1 MEFPHLED
9 TSFPNIDNVNT
20 YAHQVVFDYTRWV
33 PSTKIYLCNVRWNG
47 DYEDCVKFDSD
58 KARDDW
64 FDELIEETKTS
75 NPDCATVLKIATNVV
90 QSQVKVPIPY
100 DRATQFNYLVVDVP
114 VMTSDDDMLPYE
126 TKDGYRRWH
135 FFVENFD
142 ATAPSTTRLNIKL
155 DYWTQYINSVGFNY
169 FVLERGHA
177 PVAATDVDKYLE
189 NPIENNDYLLTPDV
203 NFGTNTVSQHTEF
216 IPFGNGEKYICFAS
230 TCTAS
235 QLTALGTVTT
245 DSSATFGDPT
255 FSDEPNYPD
264 SSSRWG
270 RQYHVEGYG
279 FGSGRDYS
287 NVTTPTGN
295 AISAGG
301 RIPNNLTVYAI
312 KATRASDFL
321 NSVLSK
327 SPSFMR
333 TIQACFMVAKELI
346 ELGTAHTIAGYT
358 VYECEGTEC
367 KMRDLKL
374 TKEMFDIPERYQKF
388 AKLYT
393 FPYSELEITD
403 NEGKS
408 VTVRI
413 EETGSISAHA
423 ITSVAYPYL
432 KMRMFLTGIGGKGS
446 NTYQWQDLRGSH
458 DAEISGSDW
467 FKFCFDM
474 DIPTYALYMDGLTS
488 WELTNYN
495 RSLSNARKS
504 ALVNYHNSVRE
515 ANNAKNNSVDNAET
529 NNTNSRAAALT
540 QRNNNVNLSNTTH
553 TNTNNDANVIDKNN
567 ANARACA
574 TDNTATDNA
583 RMTANTS
590 ETNAFDNRH
599 VANEYTR
606 ANYLAANAQIMST
619 TTAKEENQVTAITAA
634 QTNSAS
640 SYAANA
646 SAAAQGVT
654 AAATMGTGIALAAAA
669 GAAGGS
675 LVPGIGTAVGAV
687 AGGVAGAVATV
698 TSNQAACGAR
708 TSTANAVVQAN
719 SATVA
724 AQNSANYANASDS
737 NIVNGFE
744 HNSKVTFNTNQNSNN
759 VNAAT
764 SMTARSNQM
773 NLANTNNTTSN
784 MRTNATNLDDCN
796 TTNANNARDTSY
808 ANADRLKST
817 AESNADWT
825 NRAAIAAAQ
834 DTLRNTQNN
843 ARATLYDMRNST
855 PVMVCNSRGDMDSD
869 YMRTKGVQFKVRTQS
884 KDSIRCAGDEF
895 TRYGYALNHVWEVGE
910 LRLMKHFTYWK
921 AKDCWVYDRC
931 ETSDLAQSVIGLI
944 FKNGVTVWSD
954 PKEIGRVNP
963 YDN

>member
-295 AISAGG
+295 AISTGG

-312 KATRASDFL
+312 KATSASDFM

-358 VYECEGTEC
+358 VYECEGTES

-540 QRNNNVNLSNTTH
+540 QRNNTVNASNTQH
-553 TNTNNDANVIDKNN
+553 TNTNNDANTTDANN
-567 ANARACA
+567 ANLRACNS
-574 TDNTATDNA
+574 DVTANNNA
-583 RMTANTS
+583 CSTANTNEGIQKAGTQLVNENGRMS
-590 ETNAFDNRH
+590 ALTSHNSALNTTTTEKDNE
-599 VANEYTR
+599 VTTATSQN
-606 ANYLAANAQIMST
+606 NFMST
-619 TTAKEENQVTAITAA
+619 VSQAMGQVGDGVVTGML
-634 QTNSAS
+634 SG
-640 SYAANA
+640 
-646 SAAAQGVT
+646 AAAGTVFVPGLG
-654 AAATMGTGIALAAAA
+654 TMGGATGGAVIGAMA
-669 GAAGGS
+669 GAAGAIATYTGGS
-675 LVPGIGTAVGAV
+675 YVN
-687 AGGVAGAVATV
+687 
-698 TSNQAACGAR
+698 SNAQ
-708 TSTANAVVQAN
+708 TIVQAN
-719 SATVA
+719 TSVTELTNAT
-724 AQNSANYANASDS
+724 NRSNDSTNASYNQDNYSNDS
-737 NIVNGFE
+737 RHTTNI
-744 HNSKVTFNTNQNSNN
+744 NTNN
-759 VNAAT
+759 VNTAT
-764 SMTARSNQM
+764 SNTNRNNQM
-773 NLANTNNTTSN
+773 NKSNTDNTTGT
-784 MRTNATNLDDCN
+784 MRTNATNLDN
-796 TTNANNARDTSY
+796 MMTTNANNLRDMSY
-808 ANADRLKST
+808 ANSERLRAT
-817 AESNADWT
+817 TESNADWT
-825 NRAAIAAAQ
+825 NRTAIAAAQ

-855 PVMVCNSRGDMDSD
+855 PVMVCNSKGDMDAD
-869 YMRTKGVQFKVRTQS
+869 YMRTKGVQFKIRTQS

>member
-33 PSTKIYLCNVRWNG
+33 PNTKIYLCNVRWNG

-177 PVAATDVDKYLE
+177 PVAATDVDQYLE

-235 QLTALGTVTT
+235 QLNSLGTVTT
-245 DSSATFGDPT
+245 DSSATFDDPT

-295 AISAGG
+295 AISTGG

-358 VYECEGTEC
+358 VYECEGTES

-408 VTVRI
+408 VTVHI

-553 TNTNNDANVIDKNN
+553 TNTNNDANVMDKNN
-567 ANARACA
+567 ANTRACSS
-574 TDNTATDNA
+574 DVTANNNA
-583 RMTANTS
+583 CMTANMN
-590 ETNAFDNRH
+590 EDNDLDLDDVTVSYDRM
-599 VANEYTR
+599 VD
-606 ANYLAANAQIMST
+606 LAAIANSAST
-619 TTAKEENQVTAITAA
+619 TTVVAEQESTATIASINSSTGQQTAM
-634 QTNSAS
+634 NS
-640 SYAANA
+640 
-646 SAAAQGVT
+646 
-654 AAATMGTGIALAAAA
+654 
-669 GAAGGS
+669 
-675 LVPGIGTAVGAV
+675 
-687 AGGVAGAVATV
+687 AGAVAAGTLAGMAIGSIVAPGAGTAIGAGVGAV
-698 TSNQAACGAR
+698 TSAGA
-708 TSTANAVVQAN
+708 SALAGVMNAVVTGGSQVSTGNATIQASQAALN
-719 SATVA
+719 STVYTNNSNPGA
-724 AQNSANYANASDS
+724 NNSANLAYHFD
-737 NIVNGFE
+737 
-744 HNSKVTFNTNQNSNN
+744 KVTHNTNVNTNSVNNNTANTNRQN
-759 VNAAT
+759 AC
-764 SMTARSNQM
+764 
-773 NLANTNNTTSN
+773 NLANTNNTTGN
-784 MRTNATNLDDCN
+784 MRTNATNLDNCN
-796 TTNANNARDTSY
+796 TTNANNLRDTSY

-817 AESNADWT
+817 TESNADWT